1 MAIKQITP
9 EARVIIQR
17 RWHAG
22 DNVKEIAAELGIP
35 YTTIYAELK
44 RGRTGKLSE
53 LGRPEYDPETARINY
68 YEALSR
74 KGTRK
79 SKTEGGHVNG

>member
-22 DNVKEIAAELGIP
+22 DNVKDIAEELGIP
-35 YTTIYAELK
+35 TTTIYAELR

-53 LGRPEYDPETARINY
+53 LGRPEYDPETARIKY

-74 KGTRK
+74 RGPRK
-79 SKTEGGHVNG
+79 TKTEGDSING

>member
-1 MAIKQITP
+1 MAIKQITS

-22 DNVKEIAAELGIP
+22 DNVKDIAESLGIAVP
-35 YTTIYAELK
+35 TLYAELR
-44 RGRTGKLSE
+44 RGRTGKLSD

-68 YEALSR
+68 YKGMSR

-79 SKTEGGHVNG
+79 TKTEGDHVNG

>member
-22 DNVKEIAAELGIP
+22 DNAKDIAEELGIP
-35 YTTIYAELK
+35 LTTIYAELR

-68 YEALSR
+68 YKAMSR
-74 KGTRK
+74 KGPRK
-79 SKTEGGHVNG
+79 TKTEGDSING